1 MKANDLDFKIA
12 LEAIDKTYNNNF
24 KPTNELIK
32 EISKKQVFQ
41 TKYNSKKI
49 NKIKQFGFESKVFK
63 NIKSGKYIIC
73 FCGTNDIIDYI
84 SDIEMAK
91 NRVPPQLIFAINTL
105 KNLEHVYGISINQI
119 EMITGHSLGGSLAQ
133 LIGSMKEYSHIKV
146 VTFNAYGT
154 AKIRSFKR
162 KGENITN
169 YISENDIIATIEK
182 HIGNNIKI
190 PMGEKAKFYKELIE
204 YIKNKRIQTG
214 ENLYLLEKYCQA
226 KFLLFSHSE
235 ELESVKNKKLEE
247 TIEKEF
253 EKNKEKFEKSKE
265 NVEKTKKK
273 TFDAITNL
281 DYRTRILKNI
291 LKNYNRL
298 ENDFL
303 NHEMLKTP
311 IWFNHLQN
319 TNGIEKIFT
328 QNFNFKEENIEK
340 ELEKS
345 SHLTFIHELNNQ
357 VNKNNLSKTN
367 FEPEENLIIKTNK
380 KEIEANNQR
389 KNKNRVEVVFKK
401 VNIIDRCDEKFFN
414 EFIKYFRDEIIEASL
429 GRDIS
434 SSY

>member
-12 LEAIDKTYNNNF
+12 LEAIDKTYDNEFNNKDEYLKEVKTIRSGSKGF
-24 KPTNELIK
+24 KAKIFKNK
-32 EISKKQVFQ
+32 KSKKYV
-41 TKYNSKKI
+41 
-49 NKIKQFGFESKVFK
+49 
-63 NIKSGKYIIC
+63 IC
-73 FCGTNDIIDYI
+73 FCGTNDLIDI
-84 SDIEMAK
+84 KNDIELFFSIKPGQYKKAQK
-91 NRVPPQLIFAINTL
+91 LI
-105 KNLEHVYGISINQI
+105 KNLKKDFGIDIGQI

-154 AKIRSFKR
+154 AKIRSFER

-273 TFDAITNL
+273 ILDAITNL

-303 NHEMLKTP
+303 NQEILKTP

-380 KEIEANNQR
+380 KEIEVNKQR
-389 KNKNRVEVVFKK
+389 KNKNRVEVVFKR

-414 EFIKYFRDEIIEASL
+414 EFMKYFRDEIIEASL